1 MKESLSVNM
10 KRFLPYL
17 IAIAAVA
24 LAGSAAYYSIFGL
37 SKFYAGA
44 ATAVIIMGIAIEVSK
59 IIATSVLH
67 QYHKVLSWP
76 VKIYLTL
83 AIVLSMII
91 TSTGIYGFLTNAY
104 QQTATKVEL
113 LDGEVGIIENKK
125 TYFQDNIKRIQT
137 QIDGK
142 NNRITTLSDVRS
154 QQETRLQTL
163 YDSKSNAAAKRTERL
178 IKDADIQIK
187 LLTTE
192 IDTLN
197 ANITAFNDSIAN
209 LDKSILTKNSNS
221 DVAGEVGPL
230 RFISNITGS
239 DMNTVVNWF
248 TILLI
253 LIFDPMAIALVIVF
267 NRITMKHDTPSESK
281 PVDNDDTPI
290 ETATD
295 NSNDVIFI
303 EPIVEQET
311 IQQPEI
317 ENPPSDI
324 YDEKN
329 KQETRKRSGKPVYW

>member
-1 MKESLSVNM
+1 M
-10 KRFLPYL
+10 KRILPYL

-44 ATAVIIMGIAIEVSK
+44 ATAVIIMGIAIEASK

-91 TSTGIYGFLTNAY
+91 TSLGIYGFLTNAF
-104 QQTATKVEL
+104 QETATKVEL

-125 TYFQDNIKRIQT
+125 TSFKDNITRLQS

-142 NNRITTLSDVRS
+142 NNRITTLSAVRS

-163 YDSKSNAAAKRTERL
+163 YDSKSTGAAKRTEKL
-178 IKDADIQIK
+178 IADADKQINV
-187 LLTTE
+187 LTAE
-192 IDTLN
+192 VDSLN
-197 ANITAFNDSIAN
+197 ADITSLNDSIAN
-209 LDKSILTKNSNS
+209 LDKNILEKNANS

-230 RFISNITGS
+230 RFISKLTGS

-253 LIFDPMAIALVIVF
+253 LRFDPLAVALVIVL
-267 NRITMKHDTPSESK
+267 NKITKQDEPDDTKPIIKYNTTAIETQPMTEVIVKPNISTVTVNEVKSEKPLTDTPSE
-281 PVDNDDTPI
+281 P
-290 ETATD
+290 
-295 NSNDVIFI
+295 
-303 EPIVEQET
+303 
-311 IQQPEI
+311 PE
-317 ENPPSDI
+317 DI
-324 YDEKN
+324 YDEKP
-329 KQETRKRSGKPVYW
+329 KPKRRKRGSKPVYW